1 MKMGKKIIAYDLGTG
16 GNKASLFDVDGN
28 CLESIFVEYPTYFP
42 HNNWHEQKP
51 EEWWK
56 AIVKS
61 TQVLIEK
68 SGVDPNEIH
77 CCGISGHSLGVVPLD
92 KDKNLLRES
101 TPIWSDYR
109 AEQEVEEFFSRY
121 DEEKWYMMT
130 GNGLKPANYAA
141 FKILWYKSNEP
152 ELYAK
157 IDKVVGTKDYINFK
171 LTGEVRTDYSYASGY
186 GIYDLVG
193 WKYSDELLEAT
204 GLPKHIFPEIIASD
218 AVVGTILPE
227 VAKEIGLPETTQV
240 VCGGVDNS
248 CMALG
253 ARAFKEGRIYNSQG
267 SSSWIAISSQKPL
280 LDNDSR
286 PYIFTHVIPGY
297 YASALCLAAGGT
309 SFRWVRDQLAHKQS
323 AEAKATG
330 KDPYD
335 LITEAASRSPIGAR
349 GVIYNPSLGGGL
361 PIDKS
366 LNIQGSFVGLST
378 NHTQDD
384 LIRAAM
390 EGITLGQRV
399 CLDKLRELTDV
410 SQDMLVVGGG
420 ARSELWRKISA
431 DGYNITILKSNVD
444 QQAAALGAAAL
455 AAVGTGLWNDY
466 EKIDSIHE
474 IEDVVKPDPECVE
487 RYNHLLDNFIIV
499 SDALSDLADR
509 LKGKS
514 KKHVS
519 IS

>member
-1 MKMGKKIIAYDLGTG
+1 MKKKIIAYDLGTG
-16 GNKASLFDVDGN
+16 GNKASLYDLEGN

-51 EEWWK
+51 EEWWN

-61 TQVLIEK
+61 TKTLIEK

-92 KDKNLLRES
+92 KNKKLLRES

-109 AEQEVEEFFSRY
+109 AEKEVEEFFSRY
-121 DEEKWYMMT
+121 DEEKWYMLT

-141 FKILWYKSNEP
+141 FKILWYKNNEP
-152 ELYAK
+152 ELYEK

-204 GLPKHIFPEIIASD
+204 GLPKHIFPEIIPSD

-240 VCGGVDNS
+240 VCGGVYNS

-253 ARAFKEGRIYNSQG
+253 AKAFKEGRIYNSQG

-280 LDNDSR
+280 LDNGSR

-309 SFRWVRDQLAHKQS
+309 SFRWIRDQLAHEQT
-323 AEAKATG
+323 AEAKEKG
-330 KDPYD
+330 IEPYD
-335 LITEAASRSPIGAR
+335 LITEVASRSPIGSR
-349 GVIYNPSLGGGL
+349 GVIFNPSLGGGL

-366 LNIQGSFVGLST
+366 LNIQGGFVGLST
-378 NHTQDD
+378 NHTQED
-384 LIRAAM
+384 LFRAAM

-399 CLDKLRELTDV
+399 CLDKIRELTDV
-410 SQDMLVVGGG
+410 SDEMLVVGGG
-420 ARSELWRKISA
+420 ARSELWRRITA
-431 DGYNITILKSNVD
+431 DGYNTTVLKSNVD

-455 AAVGTGLWNDY
+455 AAVGTGLWEDY

-474 IEDVVKPDPECVE
+474 IEEVIKPDPENVE
-487 RYNHLLDNFIIV
+487 KYNKILKKFMIV
-499 SDALSDLADR
+499 SDTLSDLGDT
-509 LKGKS
+509 LKK
-514 KKHVS
+514 
-519 IS
+519 IND

>member
-1 MKMGKKIIAYDLGTG
+1 MTKRIIAYDLGTG
-16 GNKASLFDVDGN
+16 GNKASLYDLDGN
-28 CLESIFVEYPTYFP
+28 CLESVFVEYPTYFP

-51 EEWWK
+51 EEWWN

-68 SGVDPNEIH
+68 SGVNPKDIH

-92 KDKNLLRES
+92 KEKNLLRES

-109 AEQEVEEFFSRY
+109 AEKEVADFFSRY
-121 DEEKWYMMT
+121 DEEKWYMLT

-141 FKILWYKSNEP
+141 FKILWYKNNEP
-152 ELYAK
+152 DMYEK

-186 GIYDLVG
+186 GVYDLVG
-193 WKYSDELLEAT
+193 WQYSDELLEAT

-227 VAKEIGLPETTQV
+227 VAKEIGLSENTQV

-253 ARAFKEGRIYNSQG
+253 AKAFKEGRIYNSQG

-297 YASALCLAAGGT
+297 YANALCLAAGGT
-309 SFRWVRDQLAHKQS
+309 SFRWIRDQFAHSEKEE
-323 AEAKATG
+323 AEKLG

-335 LITEAASRSPIGAR
+335 LITEKAAQSPIGSR
-349 GVIYNPSLGGGL
+349 GLIFNPSLGGGL

-366 LNIQGSFVGLST
+366 LNIQGGYIGLSS
-378 NHTQDD
+378 NHTQAD
-384 LIRAAM
+384 LYRAAM
-390 EGITLGQRV
+390 EGITLGQRI
-399 CLDKLRELTDV
+399 CLDKIRELTNV
-410 SQDMLVVGGG
+410 SDEMLVVGGG
-420 ARSELWRKISA
+420 ARSELWRQISA
-431 DGYNITILKSNVD
+431 DGYDVTILKTNVD

-466 EKIDSIHE
+466 EKIDAIHE
-474 IEDVVKPDPECVE
+474 IELVIKPDPERVAK
-487 RYNHLLDNFIIV
+487 YNQLLENFVTV
-499 SDALSDLADR
+499 SDTLSDLGDLFKQRAE
-509 LKGKS
+509 KQ
-514 KKHVS
+514 VS
-519 IS
+519 AVK